1 MEVTWSIIDSP
12 PKIVIFCWGW
22 LRYKL
27 PVQGWGWWH
36 MKRFIVCMVAF
47 RESLKGDLKVL
58 PRGWRKNIVFWTDS
72 EINRNGHDSSSSGQ
86 CMSAVINNLCTYSCP
101 WFALGVYVS
110 FMHVHC
116 THTHIYNYIYI
127 CIYTLGG
134 GDSFKKPWLH
144 DRCFFRDFHLFPDAL
159 RLHWLRGHCGQYPW
173 RSWL

>member
-36 MKRFIVCMVAF
+36 MKRFIVGMVAF

-116 THTHIYNYIYI
+116 THTYIYIIIYIYI
-127 CIYTLGG
+127 CIYTLGV

-144 DRCFFRDFHLFPDAL
+144 DRCFF
-159 RLHWLRGHCGQYPW
+159 
-173 RSWL
+173 